1 MFSII
6 RVIIKLV
13 INMNKPL
20 ALKLAPTSIKEVIG
34 QTHLIGKNKI
44 LTNLVKNKRLF
55 SMILYGKPGI
65 GKTSIAN
72 AIVNDLGVRYRFL
85 NATINNKKDFD
96 IVIEEAKMYDG
107 IILIMDEIHRLNKDK
122 QDLLLP
128 QLESGLI
135 TLIGMT
141 TSNPYHSINP
151 AIRSRCQLFE
161 LHELEEKDIIKG
173 LNRAIKHKDLEGIK
187 IEKEALNLIAT
198 LSGNDLRY
206 SYNLLEIAFYS
217 TSNKTITKEVI
228 KNINNKPV
236 FFSDKN
242 GEGHYDALS
251 AFQKSIRGSDVN
263 AALHY
268 LARLIIE
275 GDLDSIYRRI
285 SVIAYEDI
293 GLANPA
299 IGPKVDAAIHAA
311 ERIGLPEARIPLG
324 TIVTEMAL
332 SPKSNTAHIALDEAI
347 KDIENGSVGT
357 IPKHIKTSSP
367 DYKYPHDYKGA
378 YISQQYLPDKIRN
391 KKYYHPKDIGYEK
404 QIKEIYEKLEQLK

>member
-1 MFSII
+1 
-6 RVIIKLV
+6 
-13 INMNKPL
+13 MNKPL
-20 ALKLAPTSIKEVIG
+20 AQKLAPTTLSEVIG
-34 QTHLIGKNKI
+34 QKHLLGEGKI
-44 LTNLVKNKRLF
+44 LTNLVKNKKLF

-72 AIVNDLGVRYRFL
+72 AIANDLGERYRFL
-85 NATINNKKDFD
+85 NATVNTKKDVD

-107 IILIMDEIHRLNKDK
+107 MILIMDEIHRLNKDK
-122 QDLLLP
+122 QDILLP

-141 TSNPYHSINP
+141 TSNPYHAINP

-161 LHELEEKDIIKG
+161 LKELEINDIKEG
-173 LNRAIKHKDLEGIK
+173 LKKAIKHPDLKGIEIDDK
-187 IEKEALNLIAT
+187 SIELIAK

-206 SYNLLEIAFYS
+206 AYNLLEVAYYS
-217 TSNKTITKEVI
+217 TDDKKITEEKI
-228 KNINNKPV
+228 RKINNKPV

-242 GEGHYDALS
+242 GEGHYDVLS
-251 AFQKSIRGSDVN
+251 GLQKSIRGSDVN

-268 LARLIIE
+268 LARLVVE
-275 GDLDSIYRRI
+275 GDLDSIYRRL

-299 IGPKVDAAIHAA
+299 IGPRLDAAINAA
-311 ERIGLPEARIPLG
+311 ERTGLPEARIPLG
-324 TIVTEMAL
+324 TIVAEMAL
-332 SPKSNTAHIALDEAI
+332 SPKSNTAHIAFDEAI
-347 KDIENGSVGT
+347 ADIEKGNVGT
-357 IPKHIKTSSP
+357 IPKHIKTNSP

-378 YISQQYLPDKIRN
+378 YVVQQYLPDKLKN

-404 QIKEIYEKLEQLK
+404 NIKEIYERLEKIKNQGK